1 MESVANKLLYLAR
14 RSFKWRTFWTLKNAG
29 SVLKQ
34 ILEAHNVLYNG
45 TVFNL
50 RLHSCWPL
58 IQKAT
63 KAAAVDRLTDTSK
76 YTGSHKE
83 RFDTSGKGRGKA
95 GREDAVESSGYVGA
109 YKGSGTYD
117 EKVKNA

>member
-1 MESVANKLLYLAR
+1 MKCWQRFKANPQGNQRY
-14 RSFKWRTFWTLKNAG
+14 
-29 SVLKQ
+29 
-34 ILEAHNVLYNG
+34 
-45 TVFNL
+45 
-50 RLHSCWPL
+50 RLQFTPPFVWPL

>member
-1 MESVANKLLYLAR
+1 MKQLLQ
-14 RSFKWRTFWTLKNAG
+14 G
-29 SVLKQ
+29 
-34 ILEAHNVLYNG
+34 HNVLHNG

-50 RLHSCWPL
+50 RLRSRWPL

-95 GREDAVESSGYVGA
+95 GRDDAVESSGYVGA